1 MSWLRIP
8 RRRGGVSDRTM
19 TDLSAYT
26 GAFRADPAEPSWLIE
41 RRRSALARFGELGL
55 PTRRQENWRFT
66 NLRALETTD
75 YPPVIGE
82 TTLDEAALAL
92 YRLAGTFHRIV
103 LVNGRFSAALSANGA
118 LPSGVYL
125 APLSTALRERADLAA
140 TLFDGSDSVANQP
153 FAALN
158 AAFAGDGFV
167 LALEDGA
174 TLEAPIEI
182 VHLGSADAPHAA
194 HTRNAILLGRHSRAS
209 IVESHAGS
217 GRYWRNLV
225 TQVQLG
231 EGAMLRHVALQDD
244 GGEAIN
250 TCISRVALATG
261 ARYDAFTLTLGA
273 QLSRADTIVTIAGER
288 AYCGVGGA
296 YLLRGR
302 QEATIATLIDHAAP
316 GSETREVFKGV
327 VEDRAHGVFQGKIQV
342 RREAQQTNAH
352 QLNKNLL
359 LSPRAA
365 IDTKPELEIFADDV
379 KCSHGATV
387 GDLDE
392 TAMFY
397 LQARG
402 IPEAEARR
410 MLIEAFAAE
419 AIELV
424 EDETALAYLRRHLE
438 AWLANPKG

>member
-1 MSWLRIP
+1 MS
-8 RRRGGVSDRTM
+8 
-19 TDLSAYT
+19 DLTSYT
-26 GAFRADPAEPSWLIE
+26 GAFRADPGEPAWLVE
-41 RRRSALARFGELGL
+41 RRQSALARFGELGL

-75 YPPVIGE
+75 YPPASGVA
-82 TTLDEAALAL
+82 TVAEAALAPYL
-92 YRLAGTFHRIV
+92 LTGASHRIV
-103 LVNGRFSAALSANGA
+103 LVNGRFSPTLSAIGP
-118 LPSGVYL
+118 LPAGTYL
-125 APLSTALRERADLAA
+125 APLSTVLRERADLAA
-140 TLFDGSDSVANQP
+140 ALFDGSDAVANQP

-167 LALEDGA
+167 LALEDGVA
-174 TLEAPIEI
+174 LGTPIEI
-182 VHLGSADAPHAA
+182 VHLASAAAPHAA
-194 HTRNAILLGRHSRAS
+194 HTRNAILAGKHSRAR

-225 TQVQLG
+225 TRVALG
-231 EGAMLRHVALQDD
+231 EGAMLRHVTLQDD
-244 GGEAIN
+244 GDEAIN
-250 TCISRVALATG
+250 TGISRVVLATG
-261 ARYDAFTLTLGA
+261 ARYDAFTLTVGA
-273 QLSRADTIVTIAGER
+273 LLSRADMIVAITGER
-288 AYCGVGGA
+288 VHCGVSGA

-365 IDTKPELEIFADDV
+365 IDSKPELEIFADDV
-379 KCSHGATV
+379 KCSHGATI

-397 LQARG
+397 LRARG
-402 IPEAEARR
+402 IPESEARL

-424 EDETALAYLRRHLE
+424 EDAAAQTYLRRHLDT
-438 AWLANPKG
+438 WLANPKG

>member
-1 MSWLRIP
+1 MS
-8 RRRGGVSDRTM
+8 
-19 TDLSAYT
+19 DLSAYT
-26 GAFRADPAEPSWLIE
+26 GAFRPDPAEPGWLVE
-41 RRRSALARFGELGL
+41 RRREALARFTELGL

-75 YPPVIGE
+75 YSPARGE
-82 TTLDEAALAL
+82 ATADAGALAP
-92 YRLAGTFHRIV
+92 YRIVGASHRIV
-103 LVNGRFSAALSANGA
+103 LVNGRVSPALSAIGT
-118 LPSGVYL
+118 LPPGVFF
-125 APLSTALRERADLAA
+125 APLSTALRERTDLAA
-140 TLFDGSDSVANQP
+140 EIFDGSDAVANQP

-158 AAFAGDGFV
+158 AAHAGDGFV
-167 LALEDGA
+167 LALKDGV
-174 TLEAPIEI
+174 TLETPVEI
-182 VHLGSADAPHAA
+182 VHLGHATGPHAA
-194 HTRNAILLGRHSRAS
+194 HTRNAIFAGKHSRAD

-225 TQVQLG
+225 TQVRLG
-231 EGAMLRHVALQDD
+231 EGASLRHVTLQDD

-250 TCISRVALATG
+250 TGISRVTLATK
-261 ARYDAFTLTLGA
+261 ARYDAFTLTVGA
-273 QLSRADTIVTIAGER
+273 LLSRADTIVSIAGER
-288 AYCGVGGA
+288 AYCGLGGA
-296 YLLRGR
+296 FLLRGR

-327 VEDRAHGVFQGKIQV
+327 VEDRAHGVFQGKIAV

-365 IDTKPELEIFADDV
+365 IDSKPELEIYADDV
-379 KCSHGATV
+379 KCGHGTTI

-397 LQARG
+397 LCARG

-410 MLIEAFAAE
+410 MLIEAFAAD
-419 AIELV
+419 ALELV
-424 EDETALAYLRRHLE
+424 EDAPIQAYLRRHLDI
-438 AWLANPKG
+438 WLANNKG

>member
-1 MSWLRIP
+1 MN
-8 RRRGGVSDRTM
+8 
-19 TDLSAYT
+19 DLTAYT
-26 GAFRADPAEPSWLIE
+26 NAFRADPAEPSWLVE

-75 YPPVIGE
+75 YPPASAE
-82 TTLDEAALAL
+82 TAADETALTP
-92 YRLAGTFHRIV
+92 YRLAGATHRIV
-103 LVNGRFSAALSANGA
+103 LVNGRFAPALSAVGA

-125 APLSTALRERADLAA
+125 APLSAALRERADLAA
-140 TLFDGSDSVANQP
+140 ALFDGSDSVANQP

-167 LALEDGA
+167 LALEDGVA
-174 TLEAPIEI
+174 LETPVEI
-182 VHLGSADAPHAA
+182 IHLGHAAAPQAA
-194 HTRNAILLGRHSRAS
+194 HTRNAVLAGKHSRAR
-209 IVESHAGS
+209 IIESHAGT

-225 TQVQLG
+225 TRVELG
-231 EGAMLRHVALQDD
+231 EGAALRHVALQDD
-244 GGEAIN
+244 SGEAIN
-250 TCISRVALATG
+250 TGLSRVALATG
-261 ARYDAFTLTLGA
+261 ARYESFTLTLGA
-273 QLSRADTIVTIAGER
+273 LLSRADAVVTIAGER
-288 AYCGVGGA
+288 AYCGIGGA

-365 IDTKPELEIFADDV
+365 IDSKPELEIFADDV
-379 KCSHGATV
+379 KCSHGATI

-410 MLIEAFAAE
+410 MLIEAFAAD

-424 EDETALAYLRRHLE
+424 DDTAAQAYLRRHLDT
-438 AWLANPKG
+438 WLANPRD

>member
-1 MSWLRIP
+1 MN
-8 RRRGGVSDRTM
+8 
-19 TDLSAYT
+19 DLTAYT
-26 GAFRADPAEPSWLIE
+26 NAFRADPAEPSWLVE

-75 YPPVIGE
+75 YPPASVE
-82 TTLDEAALAL
+82 TAADETALTP
-92 YRLAGTFHRIV
+92 YRLAGATHRIV
-103 LVNGRFSAALSANGA
+103 LVNGRFAPALSAVGA

-125 APLSTALRERADLAA
+125 APLSAALRERADLAA
-140 TLFDGSDSVANQP
+140 ALFDGSDSVANQP

-167 LALEDGA
+167 LALEDGVA
-174 TLEAPIEI
+174 LETPVEI
-182 VHLGSADAPHAA
+182 IHLGHAAAPQAA
-194 HTRNAILLGRHSRAS
+194 HTRNAVLAGKHSRAR
-209 IVESHAGS
+209 IIESHAGT

-225 TQVQLG
+225 TRVELG
-231 EGAMLRHVALQDD
+231 EGAALRHVALQDD
-244 GGEAIN
+244 SGEAIN
-250 TCISRVALATG
+250 TGLSRVALATG
-261 ARYDAFTLTLGA
+261 ARYESFTLTLGA
-273 QLSRADTIVTIAGER
+273 LLSRADAVVTIAGER
-288 AYCGVGGA
+288 AYCGIGGA

-365 IDTKPELEIFADDV
+365 IDSKPELEIFADDV
-379 KCSHGATV
+379 KCSHGATI

-410 MLIEAFAAE
+410 MLIEAFAAD

-424 EDETALAYLRRHLE
+424 DDTAAQAYLRRHLDT
-438 AWLANPKG
+438 WLANPRD

>member
-1 MSWLRIP
+1 MSDP
-8 RRRGGVSDRTM
+8 TS
-19 TDLSAYT
+19 YT
-26 GAFRADPAEPSWLIE
+26 GAFRADPAEPTWLVE
-41 RRRSALARFGELGL
+41 RRRNALARFGELGL

-66 NLRALETTD
+66 NLRPLETTD
-75 YPPVIGE
+75 YPPALGG
-82 TTLDEAALAL
+82 TTIDEAALAP
-92 YRLAGTFHRIV
+92 YRLAGDVHRIV
-103 LVNGRFSAALSANGA
+103 LVNGRFSAPLSAIGT
-118 LPSGVYL
+118 LPPSVYL
-125 APLSTALRERADLAA
+125 APLSTVLRERADIAA
-140 TLFDGSDSVANQP
+140 ALFDGSDAVANQP

-158 AAFAGDGFV
+158 AAFASDGFV
-167 LALEDGA
+167 LALEGGA
-174 TLEAPIEI
+174 VLGAPVEV
-182 VHLGSADAPHAA
+182 VHLGSTDAPHAA
-194 HTRNAILLGRHSRAS
+194 HTRNAILIGKQARAS
-209 IVESHAGS
+209 IVETHAGS

-231 EGAMLRHVALQDD
+231 ERATLRHVTLQDD

-250 TCISRVALATG
+250 TGISRVTLATG

-273 QLSRADTIVTIAGER
+273 QLSRADTIVTIPGER
-288 AYCGVGGA
+288 AYCGIGGA

-379 KCSHGATV
+379 KCSHGATI

-402 IPEAEARR
+402 IPLAEARR
-410 MLIEAFAAE
+410 MLIEAFAAD

-424 EDETALAYLRRHLE
+424 EDQAAQAYLRRHLD

>member
-1 MSWLRIP
+1 MQGLPADGERFA
-8 RRRGGVSDRTM
+8 M
-19 TDLSAYT
+19 TDLKTYMDT
-26 GAFRADPAEPSWLIE
+26 FRTDPAEPAWLVE
-41 RRRSALARFGELGL
+41 RRRSALARFAVLGL

-66 NLRALETTD
+66 NLRALETTS
-75 YPPVIGE
+75 YPPASSE
-82 TTLDEAALAL
+82 TAIDEAALAP
-92 YRLAGTFHRIV
+92 YRLDGAGHRIV
-103 LVNGRFSAALSANGA
+103 LVNGRFSPTLSSIGA
-118 LPSGVYL
+118 LPSGAFL
-125 APLSTALRERADLAA
+125 GALSATLRERPDLAA
-140 TLFDGSDSVANQP
+140 GLFDGGDAVASQP

-158 AAFAGDGFV
+158 AAYASDGFV
-167 LALEDGA
+167 LSLDDGVALDRPVEIIHFGRA
-174 TLEAPIEI
+174 TAP
-182 VHLGSADAPHAA
+182 LSA
-194 HTRNAILLGRHSRAS
+194 HTRHAVFAGKHSRAS
-209 IVESHAGS
+209 IIESHAGN
-217 GRYWRNLV
+217 GRYWRNVVATMRLDD
-225 TQVQLG
+225 
-231 EGAMLRHVALQDD
+231 GATLRHVTLQND
-244 GGEAIN
+244 GVEAIH
-250 TCISRVALATG
+250 TLLSRVTLGTG

-273 QLSRADTIVTIAGER
+273 LLSRADTVVSVAGER
-288 AYCGVGGA
+288 ALCAVGGA

-327 VEDRAHGVFQGKIQV
+327 VDDGAHGVFQGKIQV

-365 IDTKPELEIFADDV
+365 VDTKPELEIFADDV

-392 TAMFY
+392 TALFY
-397 LQARG
+397 LRARG

-424 EDETALAYLRRHLE
+424 EDAATQAYLRRHLDN
-438 AWLANPKG
+438 WLANPKG

>member
-1 MSWLRIP
+1 
-8 RRRGGVSDRTM
+8 M
-19 TDLSAYT
+19 TDLTAYT
-26 GAFRADPAEPSWLIE
+26 GAFRPDPAEPGWLVE
-41 RRRSALARFGELGL
+41 RRRAGLARFAELGL

-66 NLRALETTD
+66 NLRTLEATG
-75 YPPVIGE
+75 YPPQAGE
-82 TTLDEAALAL
+82 ITVEEAALAP
-92 YRLAGTFHRIV
+92 YRIGGASHRIV
-103 LVNGRFSAALSANGA
+103 LVNGRVSPALSAIGA
-118 LPSGVYL
+118 LPPGVYL
-125 APLSTALRERADLAA
+125 APLGTALRERADLAA
-140 TLFDGSDSVANQP
+140 ALFDGSDAVANQP

-167 LALEDGA
+167 LALEDGVA
-174 TLEAPIEI
+174 LETPVEI
-182 VHLGSADAPHAA
+182 VHLGHATGPHAA
-194 HTRNAILLGRHSRAS
+194 HTRNAIFAGRHSRAS
-209 IVESHAGS
+209 IVETHAGS

-225 TQVQLG
+225 TEIRLG
-231 EGAMLRHVALQDD
+231 EGAALRHATLQDD

-250 TCISRVALATG
+250 TGISRVALATA
-261 ARYDAFTLTLGA
+261 ARYDAFTLTVGA
-273 QLSRADTIVTIAGER
+273 LLSRADTIVSIAGER

-296 YLLRGR
+296 FLLRGR

-365 IDTKPELEIFADDV
+365 IDSKPELEIYADDV
-379 KCSHGATV
+379 KCSHGATI

-397 LQARG
+397 LRARG
-402 IPEAEARR
+402 IPEAQARR
-410 MLIEAFAAE
+410 MLIEAFAAD
-419 AIELV
+419 ALELV
-424 EDETALAYLRRHLE
+424 EDAPVQAYLRRHLDI
-438 AWLANPKG
+438 WLANSKG

>member
-1 MSWLRIP
+1 MN
-8 RRRGGVSDRTM
+8 
-19 TDLSAYT
+19 DLTAYT
-26 GAFRADPAEPSWLIE
+26 GAFRADPAEPAWLVE
-41 RRRSALARFGELGL
+41 RRRSGLARFGELGL

-75 YPPVIGE
+75 YPPDASEVA
-82 TTLDEAALAL
+82 LDETALAP
-92 YRLAGTFHRIV
+92 YRLEGVSHRIV
-103 LVNGRFSAALSANGA
+103 LVNGRFSAALSAIGT

-125 APLSTALRERADLAA
+125 APLSVALRERADLAA
-140 TLFDGSDSVANQP
+140 ALFDGSDSVANQP

-158 AAFAGDGFV
+158 AGFAGDGFV
-167 LALEDGA
+167 LVLEDGV
-174 TLEAPIEI
+174 TLETPVEI
-182 VHLGSADAPHAA
+182 IHLGRAAAPRAA
-194 HTRNAILLGRHSRAS
+194 HTRNAVIAGRHSRAR
-209 IVESHAGS
+209 IVETHAGS

-225 TQVQLG
+225 TQIQLG
-231 EGAMLRHVALQDD
+231 EGATLRHVTLQDD
-244 GGEAIN
+244 GSEAIN
-250 TCISRVALATG
+250 TGISRVALAAG
-261 ARYDAFTLTLGA
+261 ARYDGFTLTIGA
-273 QLSRADTIVTIAGER
+273 LLSRADTIVTIAGEH

-302 QEATIATLIDHAAP
+302 QEATVATLIDHAAP

-327 VEDRAHGVFQGKIQV
+327 VEDRSHGVFQGKIQV

-365 IDTKPELEIFADDV
+365 IDSKPELEIFADDV
-379 KCSHGATV
+379 KCSHGATI

-410 MLIEAFAAE
+410 MLIEAFAAD

-424 EDETALAYLRRHLE
+424 EDATAQAYLRRHLDN
-438 AWLANPKG
+438 WLANPKD

>member
-1 MSWLRIP
+1 MPSSTT
-8 RRRGGVSDRTM
+8 RRHEHRTM
-19 TDLSAYT
+19 SDLTIYND
-26 GAFRADPAEPSWLIE
+26 AFQADPAEPAWLAE

-66 NLRALETTD
+66 NLRALETTA
-75 YPPVIGE
+75 YPPAAGDPAI
-82 TTLDEAALAL
+82 DEPAPDP
-92 YRLAGTFHRIV
+92 YRLAGASHRIV
-103 LVNGRFSAALSANGA
+103 LVNGRFSPTLSAIGA
-118 LPSGVYL
+118 LRSGIWL
-125 APLSTALRERADLAA
+125 GPLSAALRERTDLVDA
-140 TLFDGSDSVANQP
+140 LFDGSDAVASQP

-167 LALEDGA
+167 LAVDDGVE
-174 TLEAPIEI
+174 LDHPVEI
-182 VHLGSADAPHAA
+182 IHLGRADTPLSAHA
-194 HTRNAILLGRHSRAS
+194 RNAVFAGKYSR
-209 IVESHAGS
+209 IDVIESHAGS
-217 GRYWRNLV
+217 GPYWRNLV
-225 TQVQLG
+225 TTVALG
-231 EGAMLRHVALQDD
+231 AGASLRHVTLQDD
-244 GGEAIN
+244 GLEAIN
-250 TCISRVALATG
+250 TALSRVTLAAG

-273 QLSRADTIVTIAGER
+273 LLSRADTIVSIAGPR
-288 AYCGVGGA
+288 AHCGVSGA

-302 QEATIATLIDHAAP
+302 QEATVATLIDHAAP

-327 VEDRAHGVFQGKIQV
+327 VDDRAHGVFQGKIQV

-359 LSPRAA
+359 LSARAA
-365 IDTKPELEIFADDV
+365 VDSKPELEIFADDV

-397 LQARG
+397 LRARG

-424 EDETALAYLRRHLE
+424 EDASVQTYLRRHLDN
-438 AWLANPKG
+438 WLANPKG

>member
-1 MSWLRIP
+1 MS
-8 RRRGGVSDRTM
+8 
-19 TDLSAYT
+19 DLTAYT
-26 GAFRADPAEPSWLIE
+26 GAFRADPAEPAWLVE
-41 RRRSALARFGELGL
+41 RRQSALTRFGELGL

-66 NLRALETTD
+66 NLRALETTT
-75 YPPVIGE
+75 YPPEAGE
-82 TTLDEAALAL
+82 ITIDDAALAP
-92 YRLAGTFHRIV
+92 YRLAGASHRIV
-103 LVNGRFSAALSANGA
+103 LVNGRFSPALSAIGA
-118 LPSGVYL
+118 LPSGVVL
-125 APLSTALRERADLAA
+125 MPLSTALRERADLAA
-140 TLFDGSDSVANQP
+140 ALFDGSDAVANQP

-167 LALEDGA
+167 LALEDGVA
-174 TLEAPIEI
+174 LETPVEI
-182 VHLGSADAPHAA
+182 IHLGRAAAPQAA
-194 HTRNAILLGRHSRAS
+194 HTRSAILAGKHSRAS

-225 TQVQLG
+225 TQAQLG
-231 EGAMLRHVALQDD
+231 EGATLRHVTLQDD
-244 GGEAIN
+244 GDEAIN
-250 TCISRVALATG
+250 TGISRVALAAG
-261 ARYDAFTLTLGA
+261 SRYDAFTLTLGA
-273 QLSRADTIVTIAGER
+273 LLSRADTIATFTGER
-288 AYCGVGGA
+288 AYCGIAGA

-359 LSPRAA
+359 LGPRAA
-365 IDTKPELEIFADDV
+365 IDSKPELEIFADDV
-379 KCSHGATV
+379 KCSHGATI
-387 GDLDE
+387 GDPDE

-397 LQARG
+397 LCARG

-424 EDETALAYLRRHLE
+424 SDAAAQAYLRRHLDI
-438 AWLANPKG
+438 WLAIGSTC